1 MNNWGQIMEKE
12 KNIILEY
19 ADEET
24 NEIHYERIHDFEKS
38 LYRNVY
44 YIAFKQV
51 ENIIRFNALSQKKD
65 YERQSADSANM
76 ERIRKQ
82 VNNLI
87 CFVGGRGTGKTSA
100 MLSFMEA
107 LKDYYYEKKEDI
119 FYLIDDGEPNHSNF
133 SFLCIDHIDASLLE
147 NGEDLF
153 EVILTMMYKKLVS
166 LEKAQY
172 LKKEN
177 FDYRKQ
183 RILEQLEGLVA
194 GIRNLKARKNGKIEF
209 DEFSSY
215 LGTIKS
221 MSGSLALKEDFEK
234 LVREYLEIIQFKK
247 EGVYYSD
254 GGSSV
259 ASSYLVITID
269 DIDLNLEYGYEM
281 LEQIHRYMMIRNV
294 IVLLSMDDIQMHKVC
309 ERHFWDLYKNNLNK
323 KRSLEWEEHI
333 LYISRQYMKKLIPI
347 YRRIY
352 MPRIE
357 ELKETLSIVQ
367 KDSKSMKTLEEQL
380 KEAKNIK
387 KFLLHGFA
395 KKTFICFDI
404 CGAKQHFYEPKTI
417 RGIVAL
423 CHLLESLDDLNKQ
436 GKEPDNEEIISM
448 FENNFPQIT
457 SDIYRRMVGEQL
469 LGDAHQAFK
478 WIQNQSLMTRGKK
491 ACDILKKMLKKLP
504 NKYLFYYR
512 DNNRK
517 NKYGYGEL
525 MEILYT
531 FGRDDLKNKALVRC
545 LLASFTVNYG
555 RQFVFLKY
563 GNKAQKESARMI
575 LRGLLGS
582 SVTGSWTNEMLP
594 KVFFDTPQSD
604 DNRSYS
610 FGNIERVAVGGEN
623 FVYLLPAIFNE
634 NKAEFAAELE
644 VSNKI
649 KDLIED
655 LELFLMFFSDFKDK
669 RGNCRKCGFKIKKPS
684 QFLKKIA
691 DKSVKENNLPQLEV
705 EGSATFNLL
714 GFVNALYNWEPY
726 FKETDEAIYNCIV
739 GYYKCDDTD
748 NTDQGFEEKVQ
759 RTIEK
764 HSLKNKYKEWNDR
777 YHGFALP
784 FYNLDMTYNVLK
796 RSRRAYQN
804 SGDCNQCVKS
814 DQALEEIWNMYAR
827 ILKEL
832 EDEDKEYE
840 EIKET
845 DTEIGEWGKAFKES
859 PFIKEYEKRIRS
871 GASEFCFS
879 LNKTLENL
887 CKSGADINEESEKDA
902 ISLLDRSN

>member
-1 MNNWGQIMEKE
+1 MENEKG

-65 YERQSADSANM
+65 YEKQGADSANM

-107 LKDYYYEKKEDI
+107 LKDYYYEKKENI
-119 FYLIDDGEPNHSNF
+119 FYLINDGESKHSNF
-133 SFLCIDHIDASLLE
+133 SFLCLDHIDASLLE

-166 LEKAQY
+166 LERAQY

-194 GIRNLKARKNGKIEF
+194 GIRNLKARKNEKLGF

-323 KRSLEWEEHI
+323 KRALEWEEHI
-333 LYISRQYMKKLIPI
+333 LYISRQYMKKVIPI

-357 ELKETLSIVQ
+357 ELKETLGIVQ
-367 KDSKSMKTLEEQL
+367 KDLKSNKTLEEQL

-387 KFLLHGFA
+387 KFLLYGFA

-423 CHLLESLDDLNKQ
+423 CHLLESLYELNKP
-436 GKEPDNEEIISM
+436 GEGTDSEEIISK
-448 FENNFPQIT
+448 FESNFPQIT

-478 WIQNQSLMTRGKK
+478 WIQNQSLMTRGEA
-491 ACDILKKMLKKLP
+491 ACSILKKMLKKLP
-504 NKYLFYYR
+504 DKNLFHYQ
-512 DNNRK
+512 DNNGT

-525 MEILYT
+525 MKILYV
-531 FGRDDLKNKALVRC
+531 FGRTDLKNKALVRC

-555 RQFVFLKY
+555 RQFVLFKY
-563 GNKAQKESARMI
+563 GNKAQKESAGKI
-575 LRGLLGS
+575 LRGLLGT
-582 SVTGSWTNEMLP
+582 SVTGSWTNQMLP

-610 FGNIERVAVGGEN
+610 FGNIERAEVGSEN
-623 FVYLLPAIFNE
+623 FVYLLPAIFSK
-634 NKAEFAAELE
+634 NKEEFAKELD
-644 VSNKI
+644 VSNQI
-649 KDLIED
+649 RDFIED
-655 LELFLMFFSDFKDK
+655 LELLLMFFLDFEDK
-669 RGNCRKCGFKIKKPS
+669 RGNRRKCGFKIRKPS
-684 QFLKKIA
+684 QFYGKIK
-691 DKSVKENNLPQLEV
+691 DQSSKENDLSQLEM

-714 GFVNALYNWEPY
+714 GFVNALYNWDQY
-726 FKETDEAIYNCIV
+726 FKETDEAIYNCII
-739 GYYKCDDTD
+739 GYYKCGGTD
-748 NTDQGFEEKVQ
+748 NTDQGFEKKVQ
-759 RTIEK
+759 RTIKK
-764 HSLKNKYKEWNDR
+764 HSLKNKYKKWNDR
-777 YHGFALP
+777 YQGFALP

-796 RSRRAYQN
+796 RSRNAYQN

-814 DQALEEIWNMYAR
+814 DQAMEEIWNLYAR

-832 EDEDKEYE
+832 EDEDKEYA

-859 PFIKEYEKRIRS
+859 PFIKEYEKRLRND
-871 GASEFCFS
+871 ASEFCIS
-879 LNKTLENL
+879 LNKIVENL
-887 CKSGADINEESEKDA
+887 CKSNADINEESEKDN

>member
-1 MNNWGQIMEKE
+1 MENEKG

-65 YERQSADSANM
+65 YEKQGADSANM

-107 LKDYYYEKKEDI
+107 LKDYYYEKKENI
-119 FYLIDDGEPNHSNF
+119 FYLINDGESKHSNF
-133 SFLCIDHIDASLLE
+133 SFLCLDHIDASLLE

-166 LEKAQY
+166 LERAQY

-194 GIRNLKARKNGKIEF
+194 GIRNLKARKNEKLGF

-294 IVLLSMDDIQMHKVC
+294 IVLLFMDDIQMHKVC

-323 KRSLEWEEHI
+323 KRALEWEEHI
-333 LYISRQYMKKLIPI
+333 LYISRQYMKKVIPI

-357 ELKETLSIVQ
+357 ELKETLGIVQ
-367 KDSKSMKTLEEQL
+367 KDLKLNKTLEEQL

-387 KFLLHGFA
+387 KFLLYGFA

-423 CHLLESLDDLNKQ
+423 CHLLESLYELNKP
-436 GKEPDNEEIISM
+436 GEGTDSEEIISK
-448 FENNFPQIT
+448 FESNFPQIT

-478 WIQNQSLMTRGKK
+478 WIQNQSLMARGEA
-491 ACDILKKMLKKLP
+491 ACSILKKMLKKLP
-504 NKYLFYYR
+504 DKNLFHYQ
-512 DNNRK
+512 DNNGT

-525 MEILYT
+525 MKILYV
-531 FGRDDLKNKALVRC
+531 FGRTDLKNKALVRC

-555 RQFVFLKY
+555 RQFVLFKY
-563 GNKAQKESARMI
+563 GNKAQKESAGKI
-575 LRGLLGS
+575 LRGLLGT
-582 SVTGSWTNEMLP
+582 SVTGSWTNQMLP

-610 FGNIERVAVGGEN
+610 FGNIERAEVGSEN
-623 FVYLLPAIFNE
+623 FVYLLPAIFSK
-634 NKAEFAAELE
+634 NKEEFAKELDI
-644 VSNKI
+644 SNQI
-649 KDLIED
+649 RDFIED
-655 LELFLMFFSDFKDK
+655 LELLLMFFLDFEDK
-669 RGNCRKCGFKIKKPS
+669 RGNRRKCGFKIRKPS
-684 QFLKKIA
+684 QFYGKIK
-691 DKSVKENNLPQLEV
+691 DQSSKENDLSQLEM

-714 GFVNALYNWEPY
+714 GFVNALYNWDQY
-726 FKETDEAIYNCIV
+726 FKETDEAIYNCII
-739 GYYKCDDTD
+739 GYYKCGGTD
-748 NTDQGFEEKVQ
+748 NTDQGFEKKVQ
-759 RTIEK
+759 RIIKK
-764 HSLKNKYKEWNDR
+764 HSLKNKYKKWNDR
-777 YHGFALP
+777 YQGFALP

-796 RSRRAYQN
+796 RSRNAYQN

-814 DQALEEIWNMYAR
+814 DQDMEEIWNLYAR

-832 EDEDKEYE
+832 EDEDKEYA

-859 PFIKEYEKRIRS
+859 PFIKEYEKRLRND
-871 GASEFCFS
+871 ASEFCIS
-879 LNKTLENL
+879 LNKIVENL
-887 CKSGADINEESEKDA
+887 CKSNADINEESEKDN

>member
-1 MNNWGQIMEKE
+1 MNNWGKMMENE

-119 FYLIDDGEPNHSNF
+119 FYLINDGEPNHSNF

-194 GIRNLKARKNGKIEF
+194 GIRNLKARKNEKIGF

-333 LYISRQYMKKLIPI
+333 LYISRQYMKKVIPI

-367 KDSKSMKTLEEQL
+367 KDSKSMKTLDEQL

-387 KFLLHGFA
+387 KFLLYGFA

-404 CGAKQHFYEPKTI
+404 CG
-417 RGIVAL
+417 
-423 CHLLESLDDLNKQ
+423 
-436 GKEPDNEEIISM
+436 
-448 FENNFPQIT
+448 
-457 SDIYRRMVGEQL
+457 
-469 LGDAHQAFK
+469 
-478 WIQNQSLMTRGKK
+478 
-491 ACDILKKMLKKLP
+491 
-504 NKYLFYYR
+504 
-512 DNNRK
+512 
-517 NKYGYGEL
+517 
-525 MEILYT
+525 T
-531 FGRDDLKNKALVRC
+531 FL
-545 LLASFTVNYG
+545 
-555 RQFVFLKY
+555 
-563 GNKAQKESARMI
+563 
-575 LRGLLGS
+575 
-582 SVTGSWTNEMLP
+582 
-594 KVFFDTPQSD
+594 
-604 DNRSYS
+604 
-610 FGNIERVAVGGEN
+610 
-623 FVYLLPAIFNE
+623 
-634 NKAEFAAELE
+634 
-644 VSNKI
+644 
-649 KDLIED
+649 
-655 LELFLMFFSDFKDK
+655 
-669 RGNCRKCGFKIKKPS
+669 
-684 QFLKKIA
+684 
-691 DKSVKENNLPQLEV
+691 
-705 EGSATFNLL
+705 
-714 GFVNALYNWEPY
+714 
-726 FKETDEAIYNCIV
+726 
-739 GYYKCDDTD
+739 
-748 NTDQGFEEKVQ
+748 
-759 RTIEK
+759 
-764 HSLKNKYKEWNDR
+764 
-777 YHGFALP
+777 
-784 FYNLDMTYNVLK
+784 
-796 RSRRAYQN
+796 
-804 SGDCNQCVKS
+804 
-814 DQALEEIWNMYAR
+814 
-827 ILKEL
+827 
-832 EDEDKEYE
+832 
-840 EIKET
+840 
-845 DTEIGEWGKAFKES
+845 
-859 PFIKEYEKRIRS
+859 
-871 GASEFCFS
+871 
-879 LNKTLENL
+879 
-887 CKSGADINEESEKDA
+887 
-902 ISLLDRSN
+902 